1 MKELLEAHN
10 SFCYNNNERRLSK
23 HTLSIET
30 MIDKEE
36 LNYWKETFPSL
47 TEEEITDILEEELTL
62 LWKTDSN

>member
-1 MKELLEAHN
+1 
-10 SFCYNNNERRLSK
+10 
-23 HTLSIET
+23 